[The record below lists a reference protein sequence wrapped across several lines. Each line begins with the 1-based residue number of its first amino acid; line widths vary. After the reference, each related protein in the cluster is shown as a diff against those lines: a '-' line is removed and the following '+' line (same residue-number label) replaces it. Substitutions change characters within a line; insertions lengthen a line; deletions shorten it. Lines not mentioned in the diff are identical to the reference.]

1 VGVAL
6 ERDTGAEVAERA
18 RVWTQ
23 RARARFCDR
32 VERWDHGV
40 VTCATRFPRY
50 FDLNVV
56 RVHDDP
62 QMTVD
67 ELVAFADHALE
78 GLEHRRI
85 DFDRAAVAEP
95 LRDEFHARNFQS
107 VRLVLMRFQGE
118 RPSAREFPITEVT
131 YETVDH
137 LRRAWHQEDFPG
149 RDDSEAEAQARE
161 VRLTLGSRVFALHED
176 GEPVAFAALDV
187 GDDEAEVAGLYVLR
201 RYRGQGRGTML
212 TKAAIAAAGGVR
224 DLWICADD
232 QDRPRRLYARLGFRP
247 VVWWTEFLRLP
258 S

>member
-1 VGVAL
+1 MAP
-6 ERDTGAEVAERA
+6 ERDTGADVADRA
-18 RVWTQ
+18 RMWTQ
-23 RARARFCDR
+23 RARARFCDQ

-40 VTCATRFPRY
+40 VTRATRFPRY

-67 ELVAFADHALE
+67 ELIAFADHALE

-95 LRDEFHARNFQS
+95 LRDEFRARNFQS
-107 VRLVLMRFQGE
+107 VRLVLMRFEGE
-118 RPSAREFPITEVT
+118 RPSSREFPITEVT

-137 LRRAWHQEDFPG
+137 LRRAWHREDFPG
-149 RDDSEAEAQARE
+149 REDPEFQAQARE
-161 VRLTLGSRVFALHED
+161 VRLTLGSRVFALNED

-187 GDDEAEVAGLYVLR
+187 GDDETEVAALYVLR

-212 TKAAIAAAGGVR
+212 TKAVIAAAGGVR